1 MSFNVITFLIWF
13 AIRLNMAIS
22 PNIYFFDSVLI
33 LY

>member
-1 MSFNVITFLIWF
+1 MSLLYLIWF

-22 PNIYFFDSVLI
+22 PNIYFIDSVLI